1 MNTTKNTN
9 EVLSNV
15 YMSNNYAAPI
25 SNDELNEFKKIMGY
39 CDATTVIDLSTN
51 FATIVKLLVKQN
63 EEFKKTNDELVEN
76 MQAFLQDR
84 SEDLSKSMDRLT
96 DSVNLLRQSA
106 AENAEKSNARFE
118 AATKEMSSG
127 YTNIVRAINFNGSEQ
142 RKMVKLDK
150 DGFKFNNTATVEEC
164 THFLNDLNKAA
175 RMLANKRG
183 TTIQEVLNSI
193 YNKIKES
200 GEDIYASHSLYK
212 IIKDNNNVKIATMCS
227 NSDYYR
233 NLLEQ
238 YITKELRRDFPELY
252 SLNGMLSQH
261 IDSLVL
267 MSHPK
272 KVADLI
278 DAYARKNNFTSTG
291 AAISA
296 YKKLG
301 KYLHRNIK
309 EAAKTYARTLGY
321 KNCST
326 SYYIASNKECMEAL
340 KKIVAGEI

>member
-1 MNTTKNTN
+1 MNTTKNINETTN
-9 EVLSNV
+9 GA
-15 YMSNNYAAPI
+15 YMNNNYATPI
-25 SNDELNEFKKIMGY
+25 SQDELSEFKKIMGY
-39 CDATTVIDLSTN
+39 CDTTDIIGLTN
-51 FATIVKLLVKQN
+51 GFLKVAELLVKQN
-63 EEFKKTNDELVEN
+63 KELENTNAELVKN
-76 MQAFLQDR
+76 
-84 SEDLSKSMDRLT
+84 SKLFYKEQGDKISNKIDELT
-96 DSVNLLRQSA
+96 DSINLLRQSA

-118 AATKEMSSG
+118 TAAKEMSSG

-175 RMLANKRG
+175 RMIANKRG

-193 YNKIKES
+193 YKKIKES

-212 IIKDNNNVKIATMCS
+212 IIKDNKNVKIATMCS

-301 KYLHRNIK
+301 KYLRRNIK